1 MVDDVVTQRIGQDE
15 KDQGTND
22 IGAVKCGADQLGLQL
37 RQREMRFTEGTQDT
51 IGSSDESPEEEDQY
65 QCTQGAVIGRLF
77 GLGHKQS
84 VV

>member
-1 MVDDVVTQRIGQDE
+1 
-15 KDQGTND
+15 
-22 IGAVKCGADQLGLQL
+22 
-37 RQREMRFTEGTQDT
+37 MRFTEGNQDT